1 MIEDLYTDRTTIRLI
16 RQSLH
21 PYFPMKDVWEMI
33 KFIGGPGIKEEK
45 NHLICPSQ
53 AMCNAIANMGATQTE
68 MVLSVWH
75 EYCRRYPLTMLIQD

>member
-1 MIEDLYTDRTTIRLI
+1 MIEDLYTDRMTIRQI

-21 PYFPMKDVWEMI
+21 PHFPMKNVWEMV
-33 KFIGGPGIKEEK
+33 KFIGGPGIVEQK

-53 AMCNAIANMGATQTE
+53 ALCNAIANMGAVQTE
-68 MVLSVWH
+68 MVIHLWQ